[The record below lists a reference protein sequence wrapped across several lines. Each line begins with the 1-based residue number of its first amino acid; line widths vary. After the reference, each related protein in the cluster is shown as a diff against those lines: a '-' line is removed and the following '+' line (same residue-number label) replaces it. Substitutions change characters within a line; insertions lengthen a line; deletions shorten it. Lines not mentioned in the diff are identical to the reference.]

1 MKQEEGEANNKIEGL
16 PKYASDKMF
25 MYKYRVIFKFV
36 IQYSNILYPLFKF
49 IHNDR
54 ARQYC
59 FSTGGVTF
67 PPVNTS

>member
-25 MYKYRVIFKFV
+25 MYKHRIIFKFV
-36 IQYSNILYPLFKF
+36 IQYSIF
-49 IHNDR
+49 IISLLSSCDR

-59 FSTGGVTF
+59 FSTGGVAI
-67 PPVNTS
+67 PP